1 LPFSVLAGVYLLL
14 ILISHQSFTTIMSQ
28 NIGFLKYQG
37 PSISIPNLFIQY
49 STQVIFIYLIFPLI
63 ALIYCLFFLIKIL
76 DKQYRFTTG
85 QYFLVFMAVF
95 CLVIS
100 IRTIQRHTLSEG
112 YNPLLFVPLLC
123 LLPYYFRLERKF
135 AEALFFTLYLCQFLI
150 LPTIKLA
157 PLFYKGPYTQFSQS
171 TNPQSRVKIMND
183 SQYSALVAFLENTL
197 SKDQTFFDFTN
208 APMLYIFS
216 NRMFPSY
223 LIPNLSHTAETIQSE
238 VIKTLTDLYNKNH
251 VPVVI
256 FKQGNSWDSVD
267 NVPNEIRSYRI
278 AEFIYKHYRP
288 FGTIDNYQLWVDIRL
303 SQQET
308 ENIAKAN
315 SNLKT
320 SNVSVIQ
327 HFNVDKL
334 PSVWANYDPLKAVQK
349 TENQQVLL
357 ENDICKQGENLSLN
371 LTPNIDKSTGNYLYL
386 SLESEKVTEVQ
397 VILDDPDRSSV
408 LFSVTPADEL
418 LDYIIRISSLWSWES
433 QDVKTI
439 TLSCKDEI
447 KINEIILKKG
457 D

>member
-1 LPFSVLAGVYLLL
+1 
-14 ILISHQSFTTIMSQ
+14 
-28 NIGFLKYQG
+28 
-37 PSISIPNLFIQY
+37 
-49 STQVIFIYLIFPLI
+49 
-63 ALIYCLFFLIKIL
+63 
-76 DKQYRFTTG
+76 
-85 QYFLVFMAVF
+85 
-95 CLVIS
+95 
-100 IRTIQRHTLSEG
+100 
-112 YNPLLFVPLLC
+112 
-123 LLPYYFRLERKF
+123 
-135 AEALFFTLYLCQFLI
+135 
-150 LPTIKLA
+150 
-157 PLFYKGPYTQFSQS
+157 
-171 TNPQSRVKIMND
+171 
-183 SQYSALVAFLENTL
+183 
-197 SKDQTFFDFTN
+197 
-208 APMLYIFS
+208 
-216 NRMFPSY
+216 
-223 LIPNLSHTAETIQSE
+223 
-238 VIKTLTDLYNKNH
+238 
-251 VPVVI
+251 
-256 FKQGNSWDSVD
+256 
-267 NVPNEIRSYRI
+267 
-278 AEFIYKHYRP
+278 
-288 FGTIDNYQLWVDIRL
+288 VDIRL